1 MIQCCK
7 LSTYKLETNGEI
19 TSPEKK
25 NPKSQKL
32 ETETCINNYSSQ
44 MMLKKEI
51 IKIYNDK
58 ENNNNNNE
66 ETTFLME
73 TEQFPVD
80 VEKIKKVYSSAKKLI
95 LEIMASDISEKYVT
109 MEIDPYGYTNSK
121 RVKKDG
127 ITYFGFQNGDLG
139 VDFQLKNTDGYS
151 YEDTFNGR
159 HFMIKF
165 NPDDLNYYIKD
176 LGRGFGTFIKIQEW
190 TELKNNLLLNIGEN
204 YIVFSVGD
212 DEDEEREK
220 EEGIN
225 SDNNINNENNDNNIN
240 CLNIKIFSMKS
251 QKIFTISP
259 DNCPCTIGRSS
270 DNSII
275 IDDDMLSR
283 IHCTIDF
290 DKDKWY
296 IQDGY
301 AKNGLQEEEIK
312 KSTNGSWIYAY
323 EEIPISDKMIFKA
336 NHNLF
341 ICNLVQSLYI
351 LLIYF
356 FRFILIICLL
366 KKLKK
371 VNIFNK

>member
-1 MIQCCK
+1 
-7 LSTYKLETNGEI
+7 
-19 TSPEKK
+19 
-25 NPKSQKL
+25 
-32 ETETCINNYSSQ
+32 
-44 MMLKKEI
+44 MMLKKEL
-51 IKIYNDK
+51 IKIYNNN
-58 ENNNNNNE
+58 ENNNNNE

-73 TEQFPVD
+73 TDISPID
-80 VEKIKKVYSSAKKLI
+80 YEKIKKVYSLSKKLV
-95 LEIMASDISEKYVT
+95 LEILVSDVSEKFVSI
-109 MEIDPYGYTNSK
+109 EIDPFGYINSK
-121 RVKKDG
+121 RIKKDG
-127 ITYFGFQNGDLG
+127 ITYFGFQGGDFE
-139 VDFQLKNTDGYS
+139 VDYQLKNMNGN

-204 YIVFSVGD
+204 YIVFSLGD
-212 DEDEEREK
+212 DDEEK
-220 EEGIN
+220 ENNMPENRDKYNI
-225 SDNNINNENNDNNIN
+225 DNDNENYLN
-240 CLNIKIFSMKS
+240 CLNVKIFSMKN
-251 QKIFTISP
+251 QKIFTLTP

-270 DNSII
+270 DNSIT
-275 IDDDMLSR
+275 IDDDLLSR

-323 EEIPISDKMIFKA
+323 DEIPITDKMIFKA

-341 ICNLVQSLYI
+341 ICNLV
-351 LLIYF
+351 
-356 FRFILIICLL
+356 
-366 KKLKK
+366 
-371 VNIFNK
+371 